1 MFDLNYPTIWSKRFQ
16 NVNNFRGPAR
26 SSGVQQAPQNGQAQ
40 PNTDYLR
47 EIAEYDDLQAIER
60 RNVRFR
66 IGDKTPR

>member
-1 MFDLNYPTIWSKRFQ
+1 MKDKGFQ

-26 SSGVQQAPQNGQAQ
+26 SSGVQQAQPQNGQQ

-60 RNVRFR
+60 RNVRDGENAS
-66 IGDKTPR
+66 IG